1 MTVRI
6 SLGVL
11 TRQCSAIKGVGVF
24 CASVF
29 LSFCL
34 SVFLSCLRCG
44 SARKRGQKSKYL
56 LSLKRYRGA
65 IKKYFTLFTKKAS
78 NLVYK

>member
-65 IKKYFTLFTKKAS
+65 IKNTLLYLLKR
-78 NLVYK
+78 LVI